1 MQNFGQHIHIL
12 SFFSIKVR
20 EGQTEEE
27 RGKDSREEK
36 EKELQR

>member
-1 MQNFGQHIHIL
+1 
-12 SFFSIKVR
+12 VR

-36 EKELQR
+36 ERKELQR